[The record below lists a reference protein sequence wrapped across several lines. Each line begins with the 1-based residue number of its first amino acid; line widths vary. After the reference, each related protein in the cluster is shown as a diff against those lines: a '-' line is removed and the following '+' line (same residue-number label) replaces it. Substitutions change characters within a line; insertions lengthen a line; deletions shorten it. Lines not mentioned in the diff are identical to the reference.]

1 MPNGEVSRDGPS
13 HFVTNTTHLR
23 PLLQESIWKKKP
35 YLQEKIIII
44 LTGKEHNE
52 KQNHIDRIE
61 A

>member
-1 MPNGEVSRDGPS
+1 MGSVTRWTISFCYEHDTPSALVTGEYM
-13 HFVTNTTHLR
+13 
-23 PLLQESIWKKKP
+23 EKKP